1 MNKVKNAPV
10 KNTGANTGRKANKQ
24 TLAKLVTNAQGL
36 PVITLPENTTGEQV
50 KKARKASELQVE
62 KIATNEAH
70 KQDTKTLTYN
80 LNRVKMFGA
89 KYVQLLNKKY
99 ELALTGEDIVN
110 YAKNFA
116 PLKNHLT
123 EKQLVKFNSK
133 SLNFSVWLILGLI
146 GKLAQEH
153 KKQAKK

>member
-36 PVITLPENTTGEQV
+36 PVITLPENATGEQV

-99 ELALTGEDIVN
+99 ELALTGEDIIN

>member
-1 MNKVKNAPV
+1 MNKTIKAPV
-10 KNTGANTGRKANKQ
+10 KNTGKKANKQ
-24 TLAKLVTNAQGL
+24 VLAKLVSNAQGL

-80 LNRVKMFGA
+80 LNRVKLFGA

-99 ELALTGEDIVN
+99 DLELTGEDIVN

-116 PLKNHLT
+116 PLKAHLT
-123 EKQLVKFNSK
+123 EKQLVKFQAKN
-133 SLNFSVWLILGLI
+133 LNFSVWLILGLI
-146 GKLAQEH
+146 GKLAQES